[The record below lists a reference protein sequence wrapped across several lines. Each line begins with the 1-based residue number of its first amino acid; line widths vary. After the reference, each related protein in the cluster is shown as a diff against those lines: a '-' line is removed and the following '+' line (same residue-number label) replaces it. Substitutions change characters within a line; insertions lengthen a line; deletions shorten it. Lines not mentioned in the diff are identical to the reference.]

1 MRPTPNDAAGEL
13 QSRLL
18 SSLSPFEV
26 IILVCVINTAFHPET
41 PLHSALT
48 STMTS
53 RRNRGFLPGIRRMEI
68 ISLSCYRIHLKSHS
82 TSLALSKSR
91 SQFIPDAF
99 RFGAVST
106 PVMRLHSYVSGCLS
120 ALVTCVTRCRHM
132 SDLHQVVDFHLPH
145 SHHRGHSSSRRGNL
159 QQGGGLPTPYSP
171 VLLQDL

>member
-53 RRNRGFLPGIRRMEI
+53 RRNRGFLLGIRRMEI

-91 SQFIPDAF
+91 STIHSRRLPFRCCEHSCHAAAF
-99 RFGAVST
+99 LRQRMSLCSRYMCHQMSPHVRST
-106 PVMRLHSYVSGCLS
+106 PGS
-120 ALVTCVTRCRHM
+120 
-132 SDLHQVVDFHLPH
+132 
-145 SHHRGHSSSRRGNL
+145 
-159 QQGGGLPTPYSP
+159 
-171 VLLQDL
+171 